1 MTIRYLTGIVIIT
14 NIVVARTAF
23 ASEDIFTFPHE
34 LVYFS
39 SEKQKED
46 QINACLSAN
55 VILAQDNVTIEEL
68 RESCLSQPSDPLNQR
83 RALEKSAE
91 NNPFALIPYKPN
103 YILPV
108 TYSDGSTEPYKKLD
122 SNDDFDDVEVKFQVS
137 LKYIVAEDIMT
148 PGLDVEL
155 GFTAVS
161 WWQAY
166 NSDSSSPFR
175 ETNYEP
181 EIIMQYTQPWDLFGL
196 PVAISS
202 ISLNHQSN
210 GQSGSLSRS
219 WNRIIGTL
227 AFTHNDFVWAVRG
240 WWRLPE
246 DEKETPDSSR
256 GDDNPDIEKY
266 LGYGDLNM
274 VWKLPYNHNLD
285 FKLRNNLRTDNK
297 GSVQVG
303 WSFPLSKH
311 LFGYVEYFN
320 GYGESLI
327 YYNQSVSR
335 IGVGFRLTNWL

>member
-1 MTIRYLTGIVIIT
+1 MAHHVI
-14 NIVVARTAF
+14 AK
-23 ASEDIFTFPHE
+23 DYYFTFPHE
-34 LVYFS
+34 LAYFS

-46 QINACLSAN
+46 QINACLSS
-55 VILAQDNVTIEEL
+55 NVTSAEGTMTVEVL
-68 RESCLSQPSDPLNQR
+68 REFCNEVKPNPLNQR
-83 RALEKSAE
+83 MELEKSAD

-108 TYSDGSTEPYKKLD
+108 TYSQGSNEPYK
-122 SNDDFDDVEVKFQVS
+122 SNNKEYDFDDVEIQFQVS
-137 LKYIVAEDIMT
+137 LKYIVAEDVIKS
-148 PGLDVEL
+148 GFDVL
-155 GFTAVS
+155 LAFTSVS

-181 EIIMQYTQPWDLFGL
+181 EMIFQYSEPWDLFGL
-196 PVAISS
+196 PVAITAL
-202 ISLNHQSN
+202 SLNHQSN

-219 WNRIIGTL
+219 WNRIIGTM
-227 AFTHNDFVWAVRG
+227 AFAHDDVVWAVRG
-240 WWRLPE
+240 WWRVPE
-246 DEKETPDSSR
+246 DEKLTPDSSQ

-274 VWKLPYNHNLD
+274 VWKLPYSNSLD
-285 FKLRNNLRTDNK
+285 FKLRNNLRSDNK
-297 GSVQVG
+297 GSIQVG

-327 YYNQSVSR
+327 YYDQHVSR

>member
-1 MTIRYLTGIVIIT
+1 MTIKYLTGIVIVAH
-14 NIVVARTAF
+14 IVAGQSAF
-23 ASEDIFTFPHE
+23 AEDSLFTFPHE
-34 LVYFS
+34 LDYFS
-39 SEKQKED
+39 PEKQKED
-46 QINACLSAN
+46 QINACMSSNVASAK
-55 VILAQDNVTIEEL
+55 DGMTIEEL
-68 RESCLSQPSDPLNQR
+68 REFCSTLNPDPLVQR

-108 TYSDGSTEPYKKLD
+108 TYSSGSTEPYKALD
-122 SNDDFDDVEVKFQVS
+122 TDCDFDDIEVKFQVS
-137 LKYIVAEDIMT
+137 LKYIVAEDIGT
-148 PGLDVEL
+148 PGLDVQL
-155 GFTAVS
+155 AFTAAS

-181 EIIMQYTQPWDLFGL
+181 EIIIQYAEPWDLFGL
-196 PVAISS
+196 PVAISA

-210 GQSGSLSRS
+210 GQAGSLSRS

-227 AFTHNDFVWAVRG
+227 AFTHHDFVWAVRS

-246 DEKETPDSSR
+246 EEKETPDSSR

-274 VWKLPYNHNLD
+274 VWKLPYNNNLD
-285 FKLRNNLRTDNK
+285 FKLRNNLRSDNK
-297 GSVQVG
+297 GSIQVG

-327 YYNQSVSR
+327 YYNQSISR